1 MCTAIVLLINTE
13 SGNGNGNG
21 TGTRTRLIKIE
32 VVLMVLLTIITC
44 SKNCTL
50 KINLHQYAYS
60 GPFSSKRN
68 GTYVELFHEKV

>member
-13 SGNGNGNG
+13 SGNGNG

-32 VVLMVLLTIITC
+32 VVLMVLLTINTC

-50 KINLHQYAYS
+50 KINLHQYASS

-68 GTYVELFHEKV
+68 GTYMYMELFHEKV